1 MEKNKMLSV
10 VLKALDD
17 KKAVDLQVIK
27 VRDITVLT
35 DYFVICT
42 GSSTTHVKTLADEVD
57 VKVKEELGEDPM
69 HREGYDGGRWILLD
83 YGEILVHVFSR
94 DCREFYK
101 LERLWADGEPVDVA
115 EYIEGENK

>member
-1 MEKNKMLSV
+1 MEKNELLKV
-10 VLKALDD
+10 ALKALDD
-17 KKAVDLQVIK
+17 KKAVDLEVIK

-57 VKVKEELGEDPM
+57 VKVKEALGEDPA

-83 YGEILVHVFSR
+83 YGEVLVHVFSR

-101 LERLWADGEPVDVA
+101 LERLWADGETID
-115 EYIEGENK
+115 ISDILEGEDQ